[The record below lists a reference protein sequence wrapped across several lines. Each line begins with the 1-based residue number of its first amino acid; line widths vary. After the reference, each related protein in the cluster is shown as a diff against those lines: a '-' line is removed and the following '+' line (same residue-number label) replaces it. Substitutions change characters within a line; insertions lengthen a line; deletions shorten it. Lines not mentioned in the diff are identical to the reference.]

1 MMIRHGAIATAA
13 GIFILGSVSLSK
25 SRADEFYKDR
35 VLTILVGYSAGG
47 VYDVQARILSQNIGR
62 FIPGEPKVI
71 VQNMPGAGSLKSA
84 NYLYKLAPQ
93 DGSYIGSFA
102 NGLITQ
108 QLFDAEG
115 IQFDSRRFKWIGS
128 SMSETN
134 IVYAWHT
141 TGFRSM
147 ADVQAREMIV
157 PGTGSGANSVT
168 LPRIMN
174 AILGTKFRVVAGY
187 PGAAETMLAIERGE
201 AQGHAGGTLT
211 NLKASKPTWLAE
223 GKVRILGQLS
233 LKKHPDL
240 EDTPLIVEMV
250 TNPQDRAALQLMLA
264 KQSVAFPLAAPPD
277 TPSERLDVLRRA
289 FVQTVNDNSFK
300 GAAAKF
306 NIELDLTTGEE
317 IESLVKLIFDTPSH
331 VVVRARTLIA
341 SAQK

>member
-1 MMIRHGAIATAA
+1 MLRFPVFSRTVFGLALL
-13 GIFILGSVSLSK
+13 FVSK
-25 SRADEFYKDR
+25 SASYAEDFYKDK
-35 VLTILVGYSAGG
+35 VLTVVVGYSPGG
-47 VYDVQARILSQNIGR
+47 VYDVQARILSQHIGR
-62 FIPGEPKVI
+62 SIPGSPKAI
-71 VQNMPGAGSLKSA
+71 VQNMPGAGSLKAA

-93 DGSYIGSFA
+93 DGTYIGSFA

-108 QLFDAEG
+108 QLFDSEG
-115 IQFDSRRFKWIGS
+115 IQFDAQKFKWIGS

-141 TGFRSM
+141 TDFRSM

-174 AILGTKFRVVAGY
+174 AVLGTKFRVVAGY
-187 PGAAETMLAIERGE
+187 PGAAETMLSIERGE
-201 AQGHAGGTLT
+201 SEGHAGGTLT
-211 NLKASKPTWLAE
+211 NLKASKPNWLAE

-240 EDTPLIVEMV
+240 QQTPLITEMV
-250 TNPQDRAALQLMLA
+250 TNSQDKAALQLMLA
-264 KQSVAFPLAAPPD
+264 KQSVAFPLAAPPG
-277 TPSERLDVLRRA
+277 TPSDRLDILRRA
-289 FVQTVNDNSFK
+289 FVQTISDGKFK
-300 GAAAKF
+300 DDAAKF

-317 IESLVKLIFDTPSH
+317 IETLIQSIFESPPE
-331 VVVRARTLIA
+331 VVARARSLIT

>member
-1 MMIRHGAIATAA
+1 MTRFCAIAVATCIAV
-13 GIFILGSVSLSK
+13 LGPGGLSK
-25 SRADEFYKDR
+25 SKAEEFYKDR

-47 VYDVQARILSQNIGR
+47 VYDVQARILSQHIGR

-71 VQNMPGAGSLKSA
+71 VQNMPGAGSLKAA
-84 NYLYKLAPQ
+84 NYLFKLAPQ
-93 DGSYIGSFA
+93 DGTYVGSFA

-108 QLFDAEG
+108 QLFASEG
-115 IQFDSRRFKWIGS
+115 IQFDARRFKWIGS

-141 TGFRSM
+141 TDFRTM

-240 EDTPLIVEMV
+240 KDTPLIVEMV
-250 TNPQDRAALQLMLA
+250 SNPQDKAALHLMLA

-331 VVVRARTLIA
+331 VVARARTLIA